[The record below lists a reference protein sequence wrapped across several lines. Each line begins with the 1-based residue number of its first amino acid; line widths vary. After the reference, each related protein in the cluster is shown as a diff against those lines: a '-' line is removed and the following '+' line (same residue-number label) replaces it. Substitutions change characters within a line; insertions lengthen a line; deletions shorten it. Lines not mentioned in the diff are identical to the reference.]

1 MVRGRGTKW
10 GRTTLNAEQTRPP
23 IDESETDRLL
33 DQWNPNS
40 PGTSADSLAWPLST
54 GLPTGLGDATMD
66 WSPLPMPSGEETGEV
81 DFVLASEPVNPADTR
96 VLAETQT
103 HGAKEKPIVFPRQGE
118 GIGGFRIISELGRG
132 AFARVYLAHEI
143 SLGNRPV
150 ALKVSRAEGDEP
162 RVLARLQHTHIVP
175 IYSVLDDQQ
184 TGLRLICMPYFGG
197 ANLAQVLDA
206 AGPGRTGTTR
216 ALSLIDALDLVGR
229 PSPTRQASRTA
240 SRRSAQPSRETPDG
254 MSGVGS
260 RSVRIYAIRRA
271 LFGPESREG
280 SRSDGDAPVIDPE
293 TGQPARQFLR
303 GSSFVRASA
312 WVVAR
317 LAEGLEHAHSR
328 GLLHRDLKPSNI
340 LIAADGTPMLLDFN
354 LATEAAES
362 TAEDGA
368 RALIGGTLPYMA
380 PEHLDAFNP
389 RGLTPNSAVD
399 ERSDLYAL
407 GLILFEMVAGCPA
420 FPEPPEGLALPDLL
434 AWLTTERRRSSPSLR
449 AADSRTPWSLD
460 AIVARCL
467 DPDPEE
473 RYQSAGELAED
484 LRRFLDDRPL
494 KFTPEPS
501 LYERLGKWSRRHPRA
516 SSAWTLG
523 PLALV
528 LTLTIATIA
537 WKKSAQLG
545 DVAARLNLRR
555 FHQEFHECQFL
566 LNTSSGGELTEHLR
580 RGIQRS
586 KAAIDRFGVD
596 DRGDWLRSFWVTSLA
611 PEERATLRSDIAELI
626 ELEARARVVLA
637 VVEGTEDDRRRAL
650 ERAVGWLDRAEALD
664 PSPSPALYADRARYQ
679 QALGRA
685 DLARLDLAKRD
696 STAPASC
703 RDEYLLG
710 TADLAAGHP
719 DRAERRL
726 VRAVG
731 LDPSR
736 FWAWFALGLCHF
748 DQGRFSD
755 AVGDFNVCSVL
766 MPGFAWPPA
775 NRGLALARAG
785 RLPEAIESFDRAL
798 ALSPNFAD
806 ALAGRG
812 LALLA
817 TGEPGRAD
825 ADLGRAIEL
834 GRRDDA
840 VRAGRAEALAKLG
853 RLDESFS
860 LYGHLIASRPA
871 DAALIAA
878 RGMARL
884 STDPAGAGKDFR
896 AALTIDPKLAIA
908 HHGLARLTF
917 REDPTAALTHADHA
931 LDADPRFL
939 DALELRS
946 LIRARLGRVDA
957 ADDVDR
963 LIRAPNPGRLYNG
976 ACALAVLSANH
987 PSFEP
992 RALELLRRA
1001 IDAGFPA
1008 EKAQVDTDFKALRTR
1023 ADFRK
1028 LVGLDQ
1034 AP

>member
-1 MVRGRGTKW
+1 
-10 GRTTLNAEQTRPP
+10 LNAEQPRPP
-23 IDESETDRLL
+23 SDESGTEDLF
-33 DQWNPNS
+33 DQWNPGL
-40 PGTSADSLAWPLST
+40 PGATAESLVWPLAK
-54 GLPTGLGDATMD
+54 GLPSCLVDATLD
-66 WSPLPMPSGEETGEV
+66 WSPLPLPTPSGGEAGDF
-81 DFVLASEPVNPADTR
+81 DFVLAGEPAKVSVTRALDDTR
-96 VLAETQT
+96 SHAVAV
-103 HGAKEKPIVFPRQGE
+103 KPIVFPRQGE

-143 SLGNRPV
+143 ALGNRPV

-175 IYSVLDDQQ
+175 IYSVLDDQL

-206 AGPGRTGTTR
+206 AGTGRTGTSR
-216 ALSLIDALDLVGR
+216 GLSLIDALDLVGR
-229 PSPTRQASRTA
+229 PSPTRPGSRAASRKSVQASTEIPNA
-240 SRRSAQPSRETPDG
+240 AGGS
-254 MSGVGS
+254 GS
-260 RSVRIYAIRRA
+260 RSVRVSAIRRA
-271 LFGPESREG
+271 LFGPESR
-280 SRSDGDAPVIDPE
+280 DASKPDAGAAVHDHEP
-293 TGQPARQFLR
+293 GQPARQFLR

-312 WVVAR
+312 WVIAR

-354 LATEAAES
+354 LSTEAAES
-362 TAEDGA
+362 TVEDGA

-389 RGLTPNSAVD
+389 RGLTPISAVD

-407 GLILFEMVAGCPA
+407 GLILFEMVAGRPA

-434 AWLTTERRRSSPSLR
+434 VWLTNERRRAAPSLR
-449 AADSRTPWSLD
+449 ATDPRTPWSLD

-467 DPDPEE
+467 DPDPEH
-473 RYQSAGELAED
+473 RYQSASELAED

-528 LTLTIATIA
+528 LTLTIASVA
-537 WKKSAQLG
+537 WTKSAQLG
-545 DVAARLNLRR
+545 EVAARLNLRR
-555 FHQEFHECQFL
+555 FRESFHECQFL
-566 LNTSSGGELTEHLR
+566 LNTSSGGELTQHLR

-611 PEERATLRSDIAELI
+611 PEERTALRSDIAELI

-637 VVEGTEDDRRRAL
+637 GVEGTEDDRRRAL
-650 ERAVGWLDRAEALD
+650 ERAIAWLDRAEALD
-664 PSPSPALYADRARYQ
+664 PNPSPALYADRARYQ
-679 QALGRA
+679 QALGHA
-685 DLARLDLAKRD
+685 DHARIDMAKRD
-696 STAPASC
+696 ATAPASC

-726 VRAVG
+726 IRAVR

-755 AVGDFNVCSVL
+755 AVGDFNVCSVM
-766 MPGFAWPPA
+766 MPSFAWPPA

-798 ALSPNFAD
+798 TLSPDFAD

-817 TGEPGRAD
+817 MDEPGRAE

-834 GRRDDA
+834 GSRDEA

-853 RLDESFS
+853 RLADALT

-871 DAALIAA
+871 DAPLVAA

-884 STDPAGAGKDFR
+884 ATDPAGAARDFN
-896 AALTIDPKLAIA
+896 AALKLDPKLAIA

-917 REDPTAALTHADHA
+917 RDDPAAALIHADRA
-931 LDADPRFL
+931 LDADPRLL

-963 LIRAPNPGRLYNG
+963 LIRAPSPGRLYNG
-976 ACALAVLSANH
+976 ACALAVLAEKH

-992 RALELLRRA
+992 RAVDLLRRA
-1001 IDAGFPA
+1001 IEAGFPA
-1008 EKAQVDTDFKALRTR
+1008 EKARADADFKTLRTR
-1023 ADFRK
+1023 PDFRK
-1028 LVGLDQ
+1028 LVGPDE
-1034 AP
+1034 AS